1 MAVGVAGIAV
11 ASFLAISSALPLDCK
26 IGPVRRTSLTC
37 RIQSRRTLVDVVAM
51 ALTTLVIV
59 NIVTMTI

>member
-1 MAVGVAGIAV
+1 
-11 ASFLAISSALPLDCK
+11 LPLDCK

-37 RIQSRRTLVDVVAM
+37 RIQSRRTMVDVVAM
-51 ALTTLVIV
+51 ALTALVIV